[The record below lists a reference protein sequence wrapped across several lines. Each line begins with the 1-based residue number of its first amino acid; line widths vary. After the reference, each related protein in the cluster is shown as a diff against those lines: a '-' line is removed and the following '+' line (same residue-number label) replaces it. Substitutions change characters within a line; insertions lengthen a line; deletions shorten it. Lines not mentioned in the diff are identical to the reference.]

1 MKLQKPPVFIF
12 LVLFAGCC
20 FLSTC
25 TYEKAMPTFN
35 GYPDEV
41 GKLIYTKC
49 ATAGCHT
56 DASKEAAGGLS
67 MESWES
73 LFKGGHSGAA
83 VIPYRS
89 DFSTMCFFTN
99 TFSDLGTVIG
109 PTMPY
114 GKTPLTR
121 DEVLLLKNWIDAG
134 APSKEN
140 FVKFSDNP
148 NRSKY
153 YVTNQGC
160 DVVTVF
166 DAETGLQMRCIT
178 VGQSAGIESPH
189 MVKVSPDKKYWYV
202 LSLGGNYLEKYSTAD
217 DQLVGKAF
225 IDGGYW
231 NAFTISGNSDTAYC
245 TDMSPANGK
254 VTIVDLNTLAHY
266 PRSPFDNPHGIA
278 LNATDDLLYTTHT
291 ASNNLYKVPIADFA
305 DLISFPLFTT
315 GNEPVSPLFLSS
327 HEILFTP
334 DNSKYFVTCQGNSEV
349 RVFETSTDNLL
360 NIIHVGASPSEMS
373 LSTTTPYL
381 FVTCTEDLAHYPE
394 QRGSVAVI
402 DYTTNLLVKTIYT
415 GWQPHGI
422 AVDDAQKV
430 VVVAN
435 ENYTTDGPA
444 PHHANAC
451 GGRNGY
457 ITFIDL
463 NTLEMIK
470 NFTGTA
476 DKKIEVSVDPY
487 SVAKK

>member
-1 MKLQKPPVFIF
+1 MKLLKPRVFIF
-12 LVLFAGCC
+12 FFLLAGCC

-25 TYEKAMPTFN
+25 TYEKATPTFN

-41 GKLIYTKC
+41 GKLVYTKC

-89 DFSTMCFFTN
+89 DFSTMCYFTN
-99 TFSDLGTVIG
+99 TFSDLGTIIG

-114 GKTPLTR
+114 GRTPLTR

-166 DAETGLQMRCIT
+166 DAETGLQMRMVN
-178 VGQSAGIESPH
+178 VGQTAGTEAPH
-189 MVKVSPDKKYWYV
+189 MVRVSPDKKYWYV
-202 LSLGGNYLEKYSTAD
+202 LSLDGLYLEQYSTTT
-217 DQLVGKAF
+217 DQLTGKAT
-225 IDGGYW
+225 IGPGYW
-231 NAFTISGNSDTAYC
+231 NAFTISSDSHTAYC
-245 TDMSPANGK
+245 SDMSDISSGK
-254 VTIVDLNTLAHY
+254 VAIVNLDALTSYTLQ
-266 PRSPFDNPHGIA
+266 PFNYPHGMA
-278 LNATDDLLYTTHT
+278 LDAADDTLYITQQVG
-291 ASNNLYKVPIADFA
+291 SNQLYKVPIADFSA
-305 DLISFPLFTT
+305 LSNVNLYAGTP
-315 GNEPVSPLFLSS
+315 PVLYLNP
-327 HEILFTP
+327 HEVIFAP
-334 DNSKYFVTCQGNSEV
+334 DHSKYFVTCQSSSDV
-349 RVFETSTDNLL
+349 RVFETGTDRLL
-360 NIIHVGASPSEMS
+360 AIIPVGASPTEMS
-373 LSTTTPYL
+373 FSLHSNNL
-381 FVTCTEDLAHYPE
+381 FVSCTEDTLTFPG

-402 DYTTNLLVKTIYT
+402 DYVNNTFKKAIYT

-422 AVDDAQKV
+422 IVDDERNLV
-430 VVVAN
+430 IVAN
-435 ENYTTDGPA
+435 RNFSTDGPA

-457 ITFIDL
+457 VTFIDI
-463 NTLEMIK
+463 NTLETVK